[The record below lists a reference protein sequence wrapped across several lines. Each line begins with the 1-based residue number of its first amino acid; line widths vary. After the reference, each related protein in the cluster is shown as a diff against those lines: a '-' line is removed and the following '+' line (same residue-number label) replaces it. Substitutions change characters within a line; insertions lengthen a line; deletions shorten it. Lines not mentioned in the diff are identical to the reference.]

1 MPDLERL
8 TITLPAPLA
17 ADIKNAIEGG
27 EYASASEVIREAL
40 RDWRT
45 KRALQLQELAALK
58 KEHGY
63 NYLIEIDGS
72 CNTKTFHDL
81 LGAGAEVLIVGT
93 SGLFNLDPNLAVAW
107 DKMTANIRQAEQ
119 AA

>member
-1 MPDLERL
+1 MPDYPYRSK
-8 TITLPAPLA
+8 TRHSCVRPAVDP
-17 ADIKNAIEGG
+17 G
-27 EYASASEVIREAL
+27 YAGQPFIPEMLNKI
-40 RDWRT
+40 
-45 KRALQLQELAALK
+45 QELAALK
-58 KEHGY
+58 KELGY

-72 CNTKTFHDL
+72 CNTNTFHDL
-81 LGAGAEVLIVGT
+81 LGAGAEVLSVGT